1 MERYERRSDLQ
12 HGAKQI
18 CELIKLGNI
27 SQNPTSQLGCTYYVG
42 GISPTI
48 CAGTHGYCIG
58 HILVKGSK
66 NKQCSEYTEN
76 QKGE

>member
-1 MERYERRSDLQ
+1 MERYDRRRDLQ
-12 HGAKQI
+12 YGSRRFN
-18 CELIKLGNI
+18 ELIKLGNI
-27 SQNPTSQLGCTYYVG
+27 SQNPTSQLGCVYYECVV
-42 GISPTI
+42 SPTI

-66 NKQCSEYTEN
+66 NKQCLECTEN